1 MEDRVGLLRKTSLF
15 GHLPREDLDR
25 LAGLLKSRSD
35 RTRSTIYREGDPDS
49 SFYLVASGRLK
60 VWTRDEK
67 GHRRVL
73 NYLQAGDSFGSHSLL
88 TGERRDVTVDV
99 EEAAVLLYLEKRD
112 FDGLIERHPDLR
124 EALSLHAMERLGEVP
139 VLSKLSADDLQRIAA
154 TMGRASYRQ
163 GSTIYHQG
171 ELSNTFYIVE
181 SGHIVLLADDG
192 QGDDQPLAQLFAGDF
207 FGERSLLTGR
217 PRETSV
223 HATEDTRLF
232 YLNKK
237 DFDRLVKDLPSVRK
251 ALGLEADARELMLHK
266 RFPWQREGEVLIS
279 LTRKHPYAFVRSLWV
294 LVFPLV
300 CLAAILALARALD
313 WSAVWAYAAC
323 ALVAAG
329 AVGLVFWLWLDW
341 RNDHYIVTNKR
352 VVHLEKTI
360 LLHESRDEAPLE
372 NIQDISIVMPS
383 VVGRLLGFNDLGIQT
398 AGAKGQVI
406 FRTVG
411 NASWI
416 RDKLFDQLERI
427 KAGDQVGQ
435 RDAIRRR
442 LQMELGRV
450 EEEAPLPLDD
460 EQRRRAVASSIP
472 PSGQP
477 EETPMRHPLSALRAY
492 LIPRMRTE
500 EHGVVTWRK
509 HWFRLVDRA
518 AGPAILLLILVQLA
532 IAATMGL
539 AAPPPRFEGLFW
551 GALLFGIPL
560 ALFLVW
566 FRYEDWRNDVYQLT
580 DDRII
585 DVEKLPLGL
594 REERKEARL
603 SMIQDIGYEIPGPI
617 ANLLDYGN
625 VVIETAGREA
635 VFTFSWVHQPRRVQ
649 EEVFARMDAFREGER
664 QRQRE
669 SRSDELL
676 DWFTTY
682 SDLAREEGDT
692 PDEESE

>member
-15 GHLPREDLDR
+15 GHLSREDLD
-25 LAGLLKSRSD
+25 LVAGLLKRRSD
-35 RTRSTIYREGDPDS
+35 RTRSTIYRQGDPDS
-49 SFYLVASGRLK
+49 SFYLVASGRVK

-67 GHRRVL
+67 GHRRFL
-73 NYLQAGDSFGSHSLL
+73 NYLQAGDSFGVHSLL

-99 EEAAVLLYLEKRD
+99 EEPAELLYLEKPD
-112 FDGLIERHPDLR
+112 FDGLLERHPDLR
-124 EALSLHAMERLGEVP
+124 AALSLHVLERLGEVP
-139 VLSKLSADDLQRIAA
+139 LFSKLSADDLQRIAV

-163 GSTIYHQG
+163 GSTIYRQG
-171 ELSNTFYIVE
+171 ELSTTFYIVE
-181 SGHIVLLADDG
+181 SGRVVLLADEG

-223 HATEDTRLF
+223 RATEDTRLF
-232 YLNKK
+232 YLNKR
-237 DFDRLVKDLPSVRK
+237 DFDGLVKDLPSVRR
-251 ALGLEADARELMLHK
+251 ALGLEADARALMLHK
-266 RFPWQREGEVLIS
+266 RFPWQREGEVLII
-279 LTRKHPYAFVRSLWV
+279 LARKHPYAFVRSLWV

-300 CLAAILALARALD
+300 CLAAILALTRALD
-313 WSAVWAYAAC
+313 WSATWAYAAC

-341 RNDHYIVTNKR
+341 RNDYYIVTNKR

-416 RDKLFDQLERI
+416 RDKLFDQLEHI
-427 KAGDQVGQ
+427 KDDDQVGQ
-435 RDAIRRR
+435 RDTIRRR
-442 LQMELGRV
+442 LQLELGQV
-450 EEEAPLPLDD
+450 EEETRLPLDD
-460 EQRRRAVASSIP
+460 EQLPQAAAARIP
-472 PSGQP
+472 PSSQQ
-477 EETPMRHPLSALRAY
+477 EEAPMRHPLSTLRAY
-492 LIPRMRTE
+492 LVPQMRTE
-500 EHGVVTWRK
+500 KDGVVTWRK

-518 AGPAILLLILVQLA
+518 AGPAILLLILIQLVV
-532 IAATMGL
+532 AAVMGL
-539 AAPPPRFEGLFW
+539 AAPPARFEGLFW

-560 ALFLVW
+560 GLFLVW
-566 FRYEDWRNDVYQLT
+566 YRYEDWRNDVYQLT

-585 DVEKLPLGL
+585 DVERLPLGL
-594 REERKEARL
+594 REERKEANL

-649 EEVFARMDAFREGER
+649 EEVFSRMAAFREGER

-676 DWFTTY
+676 DWFATY
-682 SDLAREEGDT
+682 SDLARGEGDT